1 MNRMLLPH
9 LRRTQLFVVLVATI
23 VLSGCA
29 GTGGFSSGNAG
40 DSSAERRAARLI
52 EDQRYAEAAQIY
64 DGLANRGGTSQA
76 RYLIEAG
83 RAYLAAGEVG
93 AAQDRLERTSG
104 LDVGSAQ
111 RIARDL
117 LGARIAL
124 ANGNSARA
132 ETLQARLP
140 DTVPG
145 NLMGEMLEVRGRLA
159 FARGDGV
166 GAIKTFVERD
176 TWLANSASI
185 LENHRI
191 IWNGLR
197 TLPADTVLPNTDPD
211 PAVAG
216 WLALT
221 PAARA
226 ASNPFE
232 FRRELRSWQSLHPRH
247 PAARA
252 LVPELEAN
260 LRALTD
266 YPQQVALLLPMGGRQ
281 KTASSAIRD
290 GFLAA
295 HLQNTGELKPMLR
308 VYDTQIGAELAYQ
321 QAVDDGADFIVGP
334 LLKNRVAEVAPN
346 VRLIPTLT
354 LNYLPAEIFLP
365 RGSAL
370 YQFAPA
376 PEHEARAIA
385 ETAIANGEYRAI
397 ALVAGNDWGF
407 RILREFQRVYEALGG
422 QVVDNRSF
430 DPKTQD
436 FSASITDLLKI
447 NGSAQRYR
455 RLAANLG
462 RTVEFQ
468 PRRRKDIDVIFV
480 AANATA
486 GRLLA
491 PQLRFHF
498 AADLPTYA
506 TADIYQPGSRLSNND
521 LNGIVFPDMPWVVNP
536 ELTGLMG
543 LKQTRAQ
550 HWPNQSEQLSRLF
563 AFGFDAYRL
572 VAPLNRRD
580 MNEIEL
586 AGLTGQLT
594 LGPDGRIMRRLNWAQ
609 FRQGRPQVW
618 PEPPEET
625 EQDVPAQVRR

>member
-1 MNRMLLPH
+1 MLRLC
-9 LRRTQLFVVLVATI
+9 LRRKQLLLIAGTALVLA
-23 VLSGCA
+23 GCA
-29 GTGGFSSGNAG
+29 GTGGFGPGQSGDG
-40 DSSAERRAARLI
+40 GAERRAQRLS
-52 EDQRYAEAAQIY
+52 EGQRYDEAAQIY
-64 DGLANRGGTSQA
+64 DRLANRGGPSQA

-83 RAYLAAGEVG
+83 RAYLAAGRIG
-93 AAQDRLERTSG
+93 AAQDRLDRTAG
-104 LDVGSAQ
+104 LNLGDALRVG
-111 RIARDL
+111 RDL
-117 LGARIAL
+117 LAARVAL
-124 ANGNSARA
+124 ANGNIAAAESLRA
-132 ETLQARLP
+132 GLP
-140 DTVPG
+140 ETVPG
-145 NLMGEMLEVRGRLA
+145 NLMAEMLEVRGRLA
-159 FARGDGV
+159 FARGE
-166 GAIKTFVERD
+166 GAQALQHFVERD

-191 IWNGLR
+191 IWNGLT
-197 TLPADTVLPNTDPD
+197 TLPPDAVLPRTDPD

-216 WLALT
+216 WLALA

-226 ASNPFE
+226 AANPFE
-232 FRRELRSWQSLHPRH
+232 LRRELRSWQSLFPRH

-266 YPQQVALLLPMGGRQ
+266 YPQQVALLLPMSGRQ
-281 KTASSAIRD
+281 QAASGAIRD
-290 GFLAA
+290 GFIAA
-295 HLQNTGELKPMLR
+295 HLQNTGDLKPILR
-308 VYDTQIGAELAYQ
+308 VYDTEMGGDLAYQ
-321 QAVDDGADFIVGP
+321 RAVEDGADFVVGP

-354 LNYLPAEIFLP
+354 LNYLPAEVFLP
-365 RGSAL
+365 SGSAL

-385 ETAIANGEYRAI
+385 ETAIANGEFRAI

-422 QVVDNRSF
+422 QVVDSRSF
-430 DPKTQD
+430 DPRTQD
-436 FSASITDLLKI
+436 FSGSITDLLKI
-447 NGSAQRYR
+447 NGSAQRHR

-462 RTVEFQ
+462 RTIEFQ
-468 PRRRKDIDVIFV
+468 PRRRKDIDMIFV
-480 AANATA
+480 AANAQA

-506 TADIYQPGSRLSNND
+506 TADIFQPGSRLSNND

-536 ELTGLMG
+536 ELTGLVD
-543 LKQTRAQ
+543 LKRTLTRY
-550 HWPNQSEQLSRLF
+550 WPNQSEQLSRLF

-580 MNEIEL
+580 INPIEL
-586 AGLTGQLT
+586 AGLTGGLT
-594 LGPDGRIMRRLNWAQ
+594 LDPDGRIVRRLTWAQ
-609 FRQGRPQVW
+609 FRQGRPQIW
-618 PEPPEET
+618 PEPVVEET
-625 EQDVPAQVRR
+625 LETPPPQVRR